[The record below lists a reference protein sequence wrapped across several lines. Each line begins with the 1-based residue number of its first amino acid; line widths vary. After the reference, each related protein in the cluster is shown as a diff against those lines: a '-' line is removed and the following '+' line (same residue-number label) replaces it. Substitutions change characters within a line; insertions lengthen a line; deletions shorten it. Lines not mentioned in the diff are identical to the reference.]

1 MNKQTK
7 IKTTYFSK
15 FSGSES
21 QWGKGKWHDHDLPSW
36 KLKEEL
42 KNTFRCNGDSDEASA
57 TNDSTDPA
65 NRAQASED
73 IIEGIPLRPT
83 SYLNADA

>member
-1 MNKQTK
+1 MNRFND
-7 IKTTYFSK
+7 FSN

-21 QWGKGKWHDHDLPSW
+21 LWGKGQWHDHDLPPW

-42 KNTFRCNGDSDEASA
+42 KNTFRCNEVSDEASE
-57 TNDSTDPA
+57 TNDSIDPA
-65 NRAQASED
+65 NQAQVSED

-83 SYLNADA
+83 SYLNTDA